1 MIIQKPTK
9 INRNDYKKIYIGSDF
24 HYNHQRDF
32 IWTPRGF
39 DAAYKHDKFIEDECD
54 KLTADDLL
62 IYMGDFSLNSNRES
76 TLNLMKR
83 IKAQKFYIW
92 GNHEGEP
99 MRLYKDGVDRFWNTI
114 NLPDAYNRN
123 NVEVY
128 PLTIDVYNFAT
139 HIGCHKQA
147 AHENLLTFFGND
159 AIFQIG
165 NQFYHCKHM
174 APVIWDKMK
183 YENQVCLCG
192 HSHGNFKDIN
202 INTDKLGKILDVGVD
217 NAIKHNGNAFFALED
232 VDAIMKTK
240 AIKIHDHHGDD
251 NL

>member
-1 MIIQKPTK
+1 
-9 INRNDYKKIYIGSDF
+9 
-24 HYNHQRDF
+24 
-32 IWTPRGF
+32 
-39 DAAYKHDKFIEDECD
+39 
-54 KLTADDLL
+54 
-62 IYMGDFSLNSNRES
+62 
-76 TLNLMKR
+76 
-83 IKAQKFYIW
+83 
-92 GNHEGEP
+92 
-99 MRLYKDGVDRFWNTI
+99 
-114 NLPDAYNRN
+114 
-123 NVEVY
+123 
-128 PLTIDVYNFAT
+128 
-139 HIGCHKQA
+139 
-147 AHENLLTFFGND
+147 
-159 AIFQIG
+159 
-165 NQFYHCKHM
+165 M